1 MIWGLG
7 IDLTEIE
14 RIHRIRQK
22 GDAFARKILTANELA
37 VYQNLFKQNYGI
49 LS

>member
-22 GDAFARKILTANELA
+22 GMLLPAR
-37 VYQNLFKQNYGI
+37 F
-49 LS
+49 